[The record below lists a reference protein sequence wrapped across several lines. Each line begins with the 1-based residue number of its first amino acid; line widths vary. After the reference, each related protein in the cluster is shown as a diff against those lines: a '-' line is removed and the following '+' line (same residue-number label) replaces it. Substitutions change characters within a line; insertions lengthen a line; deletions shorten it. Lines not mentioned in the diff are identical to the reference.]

1 MEEIRET
8 LSEFENFIGNKENFT
23 REKINTIN
31 GCPTEQIETVE
42 LEEFGH
48 TYQRPQG
55 ILKMNILRD

>member
-1 MEEIRET
+1 MEEKRET
-8 LSEFENFIGNKENFT
+8 ISEFENFIGNKEKFP
-23 REKINTIN
+23 REKINTIK

-48 TYQRPQG
+48 VYQKPQG

>member
-1 MEEIRET
+1 MEEKRET
-8 LSEFENFIGNKENFT
+8 LSEFENFIGNKEKFT
-23 REKINTIN
+23 REKVNAIK

-48 TYQRPQG
+48 VYQRPQG